1 MDKITSDFRCYYCL
15 SIYILGCK
23 LNYCLYYLD
32 LNPFPGPSD
41 FFWAI
46 WLISSLMN
54 WSQTLE
60 IMVWAISTQIYQK
73 GKIVLQILLFYSFNS
88 NSMPLSLE
96 KIENLD
102 CYNVIVIVIMLFSLK
117 TREKKFQPFHLVGK
131 SASCKTLMTSGFNP
145 YYGNKLNIKR
155 LGLCDTS
162 ANYHI

>member
-1 MDKITSDFRCYYCL
+1 M
-15 SIYILGCK
+15 
-23 LNYCLYYLD
+23 
-32 LNPFPGPSD
+32 
-41 FFWAI
+41 
-46 WLISSLMN
+46 
-54 WSQTLE
+54 
-60 IMVWAISTQIYQK
+60 
-73 GKIVLQILLFYSFNS
+73 QILLFYSFNS

-162 ANYHI
+162 APFDSRSTKVLSISKYETSSMYKPAFPTGSKDITDITTNCTFLLEMFSTFKITQHSEQNFEIYWSCFVLSVHKRIYFSKN